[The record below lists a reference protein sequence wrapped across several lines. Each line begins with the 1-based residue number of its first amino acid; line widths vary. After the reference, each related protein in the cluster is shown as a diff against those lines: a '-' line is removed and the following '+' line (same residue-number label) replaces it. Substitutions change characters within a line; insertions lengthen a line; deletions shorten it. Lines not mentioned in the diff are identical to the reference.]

1 MILLLIDSAYFWT
14 DMGHIFNAVREFFDY
29 DMSFPH
35 PIGHIDLMDIFCTL
49 SVMYM
54 LADIAESYLGWTG
67 SDGDN
72 R

>member
-1 MILLLIDSAYFWT
+1 MILMLIEGANFWN
-14 DMGHIFNAVREFFDY
+14 DMGLVFEAVKEFFDY
-29 DMSFPH
+29 DMQFPQ
-35 PIGHIDLMDIFCTL
+35 PIGGVDLMDIFCTL

-54 LADIAESYLGWTG
+54 LADIAESYFGWTG